1 MKAALLLALVVPAGV
16 SAAQDGALSGM
27 VTDTTG
33 LALPG
38 VTVEARA
45 PDDEIRTTV
54 TDGAGT
60 FTLAA
65 LAPGIYDVTF
75 TLAGLVRPRAT
86 P

>member
-1 MKAALLLALVVPAGV
+1 MRRTRWKAALLLTLVVPAGV
-16 SAAQDGALSGM
+16 SAAQDGALSGT

-33 LALPG
+33 LVLPG

-60 FTLAA
+60 FTLGA
-65 LAPGIYDVTF
+65 LAPGI
-75 TLAGLVRPRAT
+75 
-86 P
+86 